1 MSSGVRFLPFK
12 GLSALEPQPM
22 EAREM
27 HRKTLF
33 AIAALALMAV
43 LGLSSQASAATVK
56 GTVVHA
62 NKSAHTFVVA
72 SRTGR
77 LTKVSSRRSAR
88 AGSVVKVTGRKL
100 KSGSLKAKRLR
111 VGGHKRHARLHGLV
125 TWASAK
131 GFTVASRGA
140 SLLVH
145 RSSSDDPAPLG
156 APVNT
161 DVTIDDQG
169 DLNED
174 NCHKVG
180 DVPGQLKLE
189 GVVLSTDTAAQTITI
204 SGDDDEGDDSAQAS
218 DDGGDQG
225 DQNDQGD
232 DDQGDDVSPQIV
244 VHVPDA
250 SAFTVGQKV
259 ELIVTGPAADG
270 SFTLVSVDQEDNGDN
285 SGDHSGPGSDDSGS
299 GDSHG
304 GSGDGSDG

>member
-1 MSSGVRFLPFK
+1 M
-12 GLSALEPQPM
+12 EPG
-22 EAREM
+22 EM
-27 HRKTLF
+27 HRKTLL
-33 AIAALALMAV
+33 AIAALALAAV
-43 LGLSSQASAATVK
+43 LGLSAQASASTVK

-88 AGSVVKVTGRKL
+88 AGSTVRVTGRKL
-100 KSGSLKAKRLR
+100 KNGSLKAKRLR
-111 VGGHKRHARLHGLV
+111 VSGHKRHARLRGVV

-156 APVNT
+156 APVST

-174 NCHKVG
+174 HCHKVG
-180 DVPGQLKLE
+180 DMPGQIELE
-189 GVVLSTDTAAQTITI
+189 GVVLSTDTSAQTITI
-204 SGDDDEGDDSAQAS
+204 SGDDDEGDMSAQAS

-232 DDQGDDVSPQIV
+232 DDDQGEDVQPQIV

-250 SAFTVGQKV
+250 SAFTVGDKV

-270 SFTLVSVDQEDNGDN
+270 SFTLVSVDEDNHGDN
-285 SGDHSGPGSDDSGS
+285 SGPGSTDSGPGGS
-299 GDSHG
+299 HD
-304 GSGDGSDG
+304 GSGDGGDDGGSDG

>member
-1 MSSGVRFLPFK
+1 
-12 GLSALEPQPM
+12 
-22 EAREM
+22 M
-27 HRKTLF
+27 HRKTLL
-33 AIAALALMAV
+33 AIAALALAAV
-43 LGLSSQASAATVK
+43 LGLSSQASASTVK

-100 KSGSLKAKRLR
+100 KNGSLRAKRLR
-111 VGGHKRHARLHGLV
+111 VSGHKRHAHLRGLV

-156 APVNT
+156 APVST
-161 DVTIDDQG
+161 GVTIDDQG

-174 NCHKVG
+174 SCHKVG
-180 DVPGQLKLE
+180 DVPGQMKLE
-189 GVVLSTDTAAQTITI
+189 GTVLSIDTTAQTITI
-204 SGDDDEGDDSAQAS
+204 SGDDDQGEDMSAQAS
-218 DDGGDQG
+218 DDGGNQG
-225 DQNDQGD
+225 DDDPGDDDQGD
-232 DDQGDDVSPQIV
+232 DDQGEDVQPQIV

-250 SAFTVGQKV
+250 SAFTVGQEV

-270 SFTLVSVDQEDNGDN
+270 SFTLVSVDDDNN
-285 SGDHSGPGSDDSGS
+285 SGEHHQSG
-299 GDSHG
+299 GD
-304 GSGDGSDG
+304 DGSDG

>member
-1 MSSGVRFLPFK
+1 M
-12 GLSALEPQPM
+12 
-22 EAREM
+22 
-27 HRKTLF
+27 
-33 AIAALALMAV
+33 AALALAAV
-43 LGLSSQASAATVK
+43 LGLSGQASASTVK

-72 SRTGR
+72 SRSGR

-88 AGSVVKVTGRKL
+88 AGSTVRVTGRKL
-100 KSGSLKAKRLR
+100 KNGSLKAKRLR
-111 VGGHKRHARLHGLV
+111 VSGHKRHARLRGLV

-156 APVNT
+156 TPVST

-174 NCHKVG
+174 HCHKVG
-180 DVPGQLKLE
+180 DMPGQMKLE
-189 GVVLSTDTAAQTITI
+189 GVVLSTDTTAQTITI
-204 SGDDDEGDDSAQAS
+204 SGDDDEGDMSAQAS

-232 DDQGDDVSPQIV
+232 DDQGEDVQPQIV

-250 SAFTVGQKV
+250 SAFTVGDKV

-270 SFTLVSVDQEDNGDN
+270 SFTLVSIDEDNPGGEDNHGDN
-285 SGDHSGPGSDDSGS
+285 SGPGSTNSGPG
-299 GDSHG
+299 DSHD
-304 GSGDGSDG
+304 GSGDGGGDGGSDG